1 MKLSSFDIYPK
12 TLKEFRQRTLTGAFV
27 SLLTATL
34 IFTLTAIEL
43 YDYLQTH
50 TANHLFVDTSRGEQ
64 QLRINL
70 NITFPALPCSVV
82 SLDTLDVSGNH
93 APELNRHIRVSRLDT
108 HGNRLPDEMPMP
120 HEHIEKVARMAG
132 GGAAGTQR
140 RLLALPGEGGAKK
153 GGGGRPGELVTGNPN
168 LLLSKLLEQLLPQIK
183 EDQDAVAEL
192 QRHVGEGCHLEGHM
206 RVRRVAGNFHFALT
220 HADHHVLM
228 SVFHDRSHL
237 NLSHT
242 IHSISFGEIDAPA
255 AKVMHSNPLDGRVKM
270 LHQGSGFFQY
280 YIKVGSSRAKTY
292 TPAIPPTPT
301 TRNPTHPH
309 PPAIPP
315 TPPTRNPTHPQ
326 HPQSHPPQPPAI
338 PPPHPPRNRP
348 LPYPQAAHPLPATPP
363 PHPLAAPRT
372 P

>member
-1 MKLSSFDIYPK
+1 M
-12 TLKEFRQRTLTGAFV
+12 
-27 SLLTATL
+27 
-34 IFTLTAIEL
+34 
-43 YDYLQTH
+43 
-50 TANHLFVDTSRGEQ
+50 
-64 QLRINL
+64 
-70 NITFPALPCSVV
+70 
-82 SLDTLDVSGNH
+82 
-93 APELNRHIRVSRLDT
+93 
-108 HGNRLPDEMPMP
+108 
-120 HEHIEKVARMAG
+120 
-132 GGAAGTQR
+132 
-140 RLLALPGEGGAKK
+140 

-280 YIKVGSSRAKTY
+280 YIKVVPTAYESLRGKRLETYQYSYTELFRTSGETDKMPAVYFLYDISPIMAELIQERRTLTSFLTHLCAIVGGVFTVAGMVDAAIFRTSKMMAAK
-292 TPAIPPTPT
+292 
-301 TRNPTHPH
+301 
-309 PPAIPP
+309 
-315 TPPTRNPTHPQ
+315 
-326 HPQSHPPQPPAI
+326 
-338 PPPHPPRNRP
+338 
-348 LPYPQAAHPLPATPP
+348 
-363 PHPLAAPRT
+363 
-372 P
+372 